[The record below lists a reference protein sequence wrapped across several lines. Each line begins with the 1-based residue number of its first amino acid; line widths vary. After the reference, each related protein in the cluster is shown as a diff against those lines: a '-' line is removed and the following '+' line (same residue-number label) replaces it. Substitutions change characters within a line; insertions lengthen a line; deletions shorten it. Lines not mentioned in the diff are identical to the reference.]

1 MATSKIKDTIK
12 KVMPA
17 VVSIVISKSLEEI
30 EKEMSHEFYGH
41 IPLGGLPEIPEE
53 AVDSHGMVK
62 IGGGSGFVV
71 HENGVIIT
79 NKHVVVDPNSEYTV
93 LLNDGRKLKASVLA
107 RDPVEDI
114 AILKVSAAG
123 LPTVKLGDSSDL
135 ELGEEILAIGNA
147 LGLFRNT
154 VSSGIVSGLSR
165 SIRASADPRSPIQ
178 EMRGLI
184 QTDAPINPGN
194 SGGPL
199 VNLKGEAIGIN
210 AAIVYGAQNLSFAL
224 PINSAKRDLHDLE
237 KFGRIKRP
245 LLGLRYVV
253 VDENMKDKLKLKFGY
268 GVMVMG
274 HGPKREGVMPETPAA
289 KAGLKEKDHIIE
301 CNGEKLT
308 EEKTLQDFLENMN
321 VGDVM
326 NLKFVRKGKEMEAE
340 VTLAE
345 RK

>member
-1 MATSKIKDTIK
+1 
-12 KVMPA
+12 MPA
-17 VVSIVISKSLEEI
+17 VVSIIISKSLEDI
-30 EKEMSHEFYGH
+30 EKEIAHEFYGH
-41 IPLGGLPEIPEE
+41 IPVSGIPEIPEE
-53 AVDSHGMVK
+53 AVDSRGMVK
-62 IGGGSGFVV
+62 IGGGSGFIV

-93 LLNDGRKLKASVLA
+93 LINDGRKLKAVVLA

-114 AILKVSAAG
+114 AVLKVDAKG
-123 LPTVKLGDSSDL
+123 LPTVKLGNSDDV

-154 VSSGIVSGLSR
+154 VSSGIISGLSR
-165 SIRASADPRSPIQ
+165 SIKASADPRSQTQ

-184 QTDAPINPGN
+184 QTDAAINPGN

-210 AAIVYGAQNLSFAL
+210 AAIVFGAQNLSFAL
-224 PINSAKRDLHDLE
+224 PINSAKRDLADLE
-237 KFGRIKRP
+237 KFGHIKRP
-245 LLGLRYVV
+245 LLGLRYIV
-253 VDENMKDKLKLKFGY
+253 VDENTKDKMKLSADY
-268 GVMVMG
+268 GVLILG
-274 HGPKREGVMPETPAA
+274 HGPKREGVMLGTPAA
-289 KAGLKEKDHIIE
+289 KAGLQEKDHILE
-301 CNGEKLT
+301 CNGMKLT

-321 VGDVM
+321 VGDIM
-326 NLKFVRKGKEMEAE
+326 SLKFMRGNKEITTQ